1 MVGFTGEFHNNIDA
15 KGRASIPARFREVLA
30 RDFGDESLEL
40 TKNMDGGL
48 SAYPPSRWEEIRKNI
63 LSLPAGPQR
72 TSLNRLIL
80 NPAESCTFDKQGRI
94 QLSNALRNFAG
105 LDREIVVV
113 GGYDKI
119 DIFSRSKY
127 DEVNRESQE
136 LLRSDPQFVADLGL

>member
-1 MVGFTGEFHNNIDA
+1 
-15 KGRASIPARFREVLA
+15 
-30 RDFGDESLEL
+30 
-40 TKNMDGGL
+40 MDGGL
-48 SAYPPSRWEEIRKNI
+48 SAYPTSRWEEIRKNI
-63 LSLPAGPQR
+63 LALPPGPKR

-94 QLSNALRNFAG
+94 QLSNALRNYAG
-105 LDREIVVV
+105 MDREIVVV

-119 DIFSRSKY
+119 DIFSRGRY